1 MNMQLQSFQFQK
13 NNVRSFDINQEHWF
27 IASDVCAC
35 LDIKDTKDAI
45 STLEDYQTNLISLD
59 VSSSNGVIQ
68 RRDVTAVN
76 ESGLYTLIF
85 KSRKASAKA
94 FQKWVTCEVLPSI
107 RKTGGYGKAKAKN
120 ADITQWT
127 KMVKMYQDCTNQ
139 ALRNEYKKIIV
150 FFCNDRGLDLP
161 NFDALADTSQGEL
174 LD

>member
-1 MNMQLQSFQFQK
+1 MSINQLQNFLFQK
-13 NNVRSFDINQEHWF
+13 NNVRTCEMSQEPWF
-27 IASDVCAC
+27 VASDICEC
-35 LDIKDTKDAI
+35 LEIKDHKQAI
-45 STLEDYQTNLISLD
+45 STLEDYQIGFISMD

-85 KSRKASAKA
+85 KSRKASAKT
-94 FQKWVTCEVLPSI
+94 FQRWVTCEVLPSI

-127 KMVKMYQDCTNQ
+127 RMVKMYQDCKSQ
-139 ALRNEYKKIIV
+139 ALRNEYKKIIE

-161 NFDALADTSQGEL
+161 NFEALAKTKGDL